1 MAPQLDAAQYILIKT
16 LLEQGFETK
25 LTASEALCSVR
36 AVQRFRLQRFRVS
49 YDYGV
54 ATNLIRCCTAYC
66 ILIETLLKNWFETEL
81 L

>member
-16 LLEQGFETK
+16 LLEPGFETK

-36 AVQRFRLQRFRVS
+36 AVQRFRPQRFRVS
-49 YDYGV
+49 YDYSV
-54 ATNLIRCCTAYC
+54 ATNLRCCTAYC